1 MKARTMTSAMHMDGE
16 AAHRSETPARNPAGS
31 GGGVAASRRATA
43 PLPRRSISAEAAS
56 TVHLCISEEQLMH
69 FPSGQAMPTWP
80 AGVPVPQSGQV
91 IYLTSTSAWAV
102 GIVIHEFVL
111 GGLRTEV

>member
-1 MKARTMTSAMHMDGE
+1 
-16 AAHRSETPARNPAGS
+16 
-31 GGGVAASRRATA
+31 
-43 PLPRRSISAEAAS
+43 
-56 TVHLCISEEQLMH
+56 MH

-102 GIVIHEFVL
+102 GIVIHEFVR
-111 GGLRTEV
+111 GSVRTEVHLEWIGAARLLRDPRSDCVH